1 MMGALRQAMA
11 PSGRSFHYNRSSGSS
26 GLCAQQSA
34 LLGQG
39 WESVFMTNSGFY
51 TNRIGY
57 TEMVSIF
64 REAGFSVEVLT
75 VERF

>member
-64 REAGFSVEVLT
+64 REAGF
-75 VERF
+75 RWRY